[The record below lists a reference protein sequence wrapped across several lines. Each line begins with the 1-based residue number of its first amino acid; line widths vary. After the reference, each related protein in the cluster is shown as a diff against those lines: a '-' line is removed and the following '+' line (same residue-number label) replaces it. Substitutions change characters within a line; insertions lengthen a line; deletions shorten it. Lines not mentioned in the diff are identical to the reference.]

1 MTFHADHLVRD
12 HRSRSPSLVPFT
24 QETADAAFDA
34 GKMRVYVNCD
44 FNGKAGKAI
53 FYDFDGKD
61 TIGIVKAKIHAK
73 EGIPIEQQL
82 LSLELPDSSQR
93 LETLGALELDMVLT
107 EQPDLALRN
116 CFKITVKYHK
126 RFVANLDVKASD
138 TIGIIKAMIERETE
152 GPMERILNGPT
163 PGVPRAHQRLTF
175 ALEQL
180 EDGKTLSDY
189 GIENCSVI
197 YLDFDGG
204 WMPLHWIQ

>member
-1 MTFHADHLVRD
+1 MTFHADHLVRED
-12 HRSRSPSLVPFT
+12 RTRSPTPVFT
-24 QETADAAFDA
+24 QATADAAYEA
-34 GKMRVYVNCD
+34 GKMRVYVTSAG
-44 FNGKAGKAI
+44 GKVK
-53 FYDFDGKD
+53 FYDVDRTD
-61 TIGIVKAKIHAK
+61 TIGIVKAKIQDK

-82 LSLELPDSSQR
+82 LSLELPDSSQV
-93 LETLGALELDMVLT
+93 LATLGALELDMMLN
-107 EQPDLALRN
+107 EQPQFVLGNR
-116 CFKITVKYHK
+116 FKITVKWHK